1 MKISCTV
8 EEFAKLVRGCNE
20 TSRMMNCA
28 KCPLY
33 DLCDNNGYIEQF
45 VTHDSIT
52 HETPKVIDSFLEKK
66 LNIAEGSAQD
76 ACD

>member
-8 EEFAKLVRGCNE
+8 EEFAKLVRGCND
-20 TSRMMNCA
+20 TSKGFNCSR
-28 KCPLY
+28 CPLY
-33 DLCDNNGYIEQF
+33 ELCDTERFIEQF
-45 VTHDSIT
+45 ITDDDIT

-66 LNIAEGSAQD
+66 LNVAEGSAQD